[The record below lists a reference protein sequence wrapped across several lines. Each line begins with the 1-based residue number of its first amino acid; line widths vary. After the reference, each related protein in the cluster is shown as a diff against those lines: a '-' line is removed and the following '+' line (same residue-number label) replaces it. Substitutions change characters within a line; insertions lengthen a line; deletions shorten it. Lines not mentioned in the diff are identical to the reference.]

1 MRLLHLG
8 DLHFGKVVNSF
19 SMLEDQRYVIE
30 QVKSYIKEYKPDAI
44 LLAGDIYDRSVPPAR
59 AVALYSD
66 FLKEV
71 LIELKTPVLAVAGN
85 HDGADL
91 INFGHELFEAAHY
104 YVAGRYTTEM
114 KKVVLNDEFGP
125 VNFYLLPFA
134 DYAVV
139 RELQGDETIKS
150 LDDAMRVT
158 MATNPIDET
167 QRNVL
172 LTHAFVVGSTEEVL
186 ISDSEKKLVVGGKE
200 SVSSAYLEV
209 FDYVALGHLHRTQKV
224 GNDKIRY
231 SGSLLKYSFSE
242 ESYQKSITMI
252 DLDETG
258 AIKCELLPLNPK
270 RDLKTLKGTL
280 EEVLAMPSCEDY
292 LRVVLLDQGELIE
305 PMAKLRQNYPN
316 VMILELEH
324 NHLEFKGSDL
334 TKEAR
339 KEKTPEQLFNDF
351 YLHHKGENLSDKA
364 EQSIKKIMEEVG
376 KESFE

>member
-104 YVAGRYTTEM
+104 YVAGRYTTKI

-172 LTHAFVVGSTEEVL
+172 LTHAFVVGQSEEIL
-186 ISDSEKKLVVGGKE
+186 ICDSEKKLVVGGKE

>member
-139 RELQGDETIKS
+139 RELQEDETIKS

>member
-1 MRLLHLG
+1 
-8 DLHFGKVVNSF
+8 
-19 SMLEDQRYVIE
+19 
-30 QVKSYIKEYKPDAI
+30 
-44 LLAGDIYDRSVPPAR
+44 
-59 AVALYSD
+59 
-66 FLKEV
+66 
-71 LIELKTPVLAVAGN
+71 
-85 HDGADL
+85 
-91 INFGHELFEAAHY
+91 
-104 YVAGRYTTEM
+104 M

-139 RELQGDETIKS
+139 RELQEDETIKS

-224 GNDKIRY
+224 GSDKIRY

>member
-200 SVSSAYLEV
+200 SVSSTYLEM

-224 GNDKIRY
+224 GSDKIRY

-252 DLDETG
+252 DLDEMG

>member
-30 QVKSYIKEYKPDAI
+30 QVKSYINEYKPDAV

-139 RELQGDETIKS
+139 RELQEDETIKS

-224 GNDKIRY
+224 GSDKIRY